1 MVTRTGAGRLCS
13 ARRVRLT
20 AQPRRVVTGPHISPS
35 SEYAP
40 LLRHTYLFGDPGSPS
55 DVAGELS
62 VDARNTVDMN
72 GNSEALVYQESRAD
86 REFCRSL
93 TVASVFRI
101 SR

>member
-1 MVTRTGAGRLCS
+1 VVTTTAAGRPCS

-40 LLRHTYLFGDPGSPS
+40 LLRHTHLFGDPGSPS
-55 DVAGELS
+55 DVAGERS